1 LIYTE
6 QGEYMSFE
14 TLKVSDLKKIAEDFG
29 VDINNLKNKTDII
42 AALSEE
48 GVTWAV
54 YQKTVERLEEETED
68 MSDEPVV
75 KNEKKEP
82 TGEDVLVK
90 MERDNFRYDILG
102 YSFTKEHP
110 FISMSKDRAQQIFDK
125 ENGFRL
131 ATPKEVQEYYH

>member
-1 LIYTE
+1 
-6 QGEYMSFE
+6 MSFE
-14 TLKVSDLKKIAEDFG
+14 TMKVSDLKKVAEDFG

-54 YQKTVERLEEETED
+54 YQKTVETLEEETED
-68 MSDEPVV
+68 MSEQTIVR
-75 KNEKKEP
+75 NEKKEQS
-82 TGEDVLVK
+82 GEDVLVK

-102 YSFTKEHP
+102 FSFTKEHP
-110 FISMSKDRAQQIFDK
+110 FVAMSQDKAQQIFDK
-125 ENGFRL
+125 EDGFRL